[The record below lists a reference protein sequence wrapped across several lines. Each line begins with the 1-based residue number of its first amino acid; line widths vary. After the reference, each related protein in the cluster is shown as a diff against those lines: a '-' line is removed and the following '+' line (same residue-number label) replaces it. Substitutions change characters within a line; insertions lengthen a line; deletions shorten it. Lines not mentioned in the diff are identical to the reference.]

1 MKEYLKNNPEQIE
14 KILSYYNYHSI
25 NITDKEIRC
34 AKVGGDNPSGC
45 RIKLN
50 DNLSA
55 TDFTT
60 SYNGDLFGLIATHTG
75 LTYREVIKTITIM
88 LGKKIE
94 GNYQPEEEVLFDGF
108 FDDLYIPYEDEE
120 KEVTYDESVLDKYN
134 NGYKWF
140 KRFADDGILPSSQLK
155 FQIGFDKG
163 SNRLIIPWR
172 NENGKLVG
180 TMGRID
186 SDEPTNY
193 KYLPLVAFSKHKFL
207 YGLYQNRT
215 YIKESKE
222 VFIFESEK
230 SVMQCDSFGVHNAV
244 ALGGNSISTTQ
255 VEKLLKIGVEHFII
269 ALDEG
274 LDTEIIKKNIKTIK
288 SCCFM
293 RDIKIGFI
301 LDKDNKYMMKGS
313 KVSPTDQ
320 GGEIFKKLIKECLII
335 NKGMMKYE

>member
-34 AKVGGDNPSGC
+34 AKIGGDNPSGC

-75 LTYREVIKTITIM
+75 LTYREVLKTITTM

-108 FDDLYIPYEDEE
+108 FDSLYIPYEDEE

-140 KRFADDGILPSSQLK
+140 KRFADDGILPSSQVK
-155 FQIGFDKG
+155 FKIGFSEE
-163 SNRLIIPWR
+163 SNRITIPHYNEHGELIGI
-172 NENGKLVG
+172 
-180 TMGRID
+180 MGRID

-193 KYLPLVAFSKHKFL
+193 KYLPLITFPKHKNL
-207 YGLYQNRT
+207 YGLYQNKE
-215 YIKESKE
+215 YIKKSKKAY
-222 VFIFESEK
+222 IFESEK
-230 SVMQCDSFGVHNAV
+230 SVLQCDSFGVHNTT
-244 ALGGNSISTTQ
+244 ALGGNQISTTQ
-255 VEKLLKIGVEHFII
+255 VEQLLKLGVSEIV
-269 ALDEG
+269 LCMDEG
-274 LDTEIIKKNIKTIK
+274 LMKDAIIRDVDTIKK
-288 SCCFM
+288 SLFM
-293 RDIKIGFI
+293 RDVKIKIM
-301 LDKDNKYMMKGS
+301 LDKENKYMEKGS
-313 KVSPTDQ
+313 KVSPSDQ
-320 GGEIFKKLIKECLII
+320 GKEIFEKLCNECIL
-335 NKGMMKYE
+335 GD

>member
-75 LTYREVIKTITIM
+75 LTYREVLKTITTM

-94 GNYQPEEEVLFDGF
+94 GNYQTEEEVLFDGF
-108 FDDLYIPYEDEE
+108 FDGLYIPYEDEE

-155 FQIGFDKG
+155 FQIGYDEV
-163 SNRLIIPWR
+163 SNRITLPWR
-172 NENGKLVG
+172 DSEGKLIGVIS
-180 TMGRID
+180 RID
-186 SDEPTNY
+186 SDEKTNF
-193 KYLPLVAFSKHKFL
+193 KYLPLIAFPKHKYL
-207 YGLYQNRT
+207 YGLYENKEH
-215 YIKESKE
+215 IKESKE
-222 VFIFESEK
+222 VYIFEAEK
-230 SVMQCDSFGVHNAV
+230 SVMLGDSLGYKSFLS
-244 ALGGNSISTTQ
+244 LGGNSISTTQ
-255 VEKLLKIGVEHFII
+255 VEQILKLGVNKIILS
-269 ALDEG
+269 LDEG
-274 LDTEIIKKNIKTIK
+274 LDVSVIKKDIKTIK
-288 SCCFM
+288 DSLFM

-301 LDKDNKYMMKGS
+301 LDRENKYLPKGS
-313 KVSPTDQ
+313 KASPIDL
-320 GGEIFKKLIKECLII
+320 GREIFEKLCDECLII
-335 NKGMMKYE
+335 N

>member
-34 AKVGGDNPSGC
+34 AKIGGDNPSGC

-75 LTYREVIKTITIM
+75 LTYGEVLKTITTM

-108 FDDLYIPYEDEE
+108 FDGLYIPYEDEE

-140 KRFADDGILPSSQLK
+140 KRFADDGILPSSQVK
-155 FQIGFDKG
+155 FKIGF
-163 SNRLIIPWR
+163 SEENNRITIPHYNECGEII
-172 NENGKLVG
+172 GV
-180 TMGRID
+180 MGRID
-186 SDEPTNY
+186 SDISTNY
-193 KYLPLVAFSKHKFL
+193 KYLPLIAFPKHKNL
-207 YGLYQNRT
+207 YGLYQNKE
-215 YIKESKE
+215 YIKKSKKAY
-222 VFIFESEK
+222 IFESEK
-230 SVMQCDSFGVHNAV
+230 SVLQCDSFGVHNTT
-244 ALGGNSISTTQ
+244 ALGGNQISTTQ
-255 VEKLLKIGVEHFII
+255 VEQLLKLGVSEIV
-269 ALDEG
+269 LCMDEG
-274 LDTEIIKKNIKTIK
+274 LMIDAIKRDIQTIK
-288 SCCFM
+288 SCLFM
-293 RDIKIGFI
+293 RDVKIKVII
-301 LDKDNKYMMKGS
+301 DKENKYLPKESKCSPSDKG
-313 KVSPTDQ
+313 K
-320 GGEIFKKLIKECLII
+320 EIFLKLCNECII
-335 NKGMMKYE
+335 GD

>member
-34 AKVGGDNPSGC
+34 AKVGGNNPSGC

-75 LTYREVIKTITIM
+75 LTYREVLKTITTM

-140 KRFADDGILPSSQLK
+140 KRFADDGILPSSQVK
-155 FQIGFDKG
+155 FKVGFSEE
-163 SNRLIIPWR
+163 SNRITIPWR
-172 NENGKLVG
+172 DSEGKLIGVIS
-180 TMGRID
+180 RID
-186 SDEPTNY
+186 SDEKTNF
-193 KYLPLVAFSKHKFL
+193 KYLPLIAFPKHKYL
-207 YGLYQNRT
+207 YGLYENKEH
-215 YIKESKE
+215 IKESKE
-222 VFIFESEK
+222 VYIFEAEK
-230 SVMQCDSFGVHNAV
+230 SVMLGDSLGYKSFLS
-244 ALGGNSISTTQ
+244 LGGNSISTTQ
-255 VEKLLKIGVEHFII
+255 VEQILKLGVNKIILS
-269 ALDEG
+269 LDEG
-274 LDTEIIKKNIKTIK
+274 LDVSVIKKDIKTIK
-288 SCCFM
+288 DSLFM

-301 LDKDNKYMMKGS
+301 LDRENKYLPKGS
-313 KVSPTDQ
+313 KASPIDL
-320 GGEIFKKLIKECLII
+320 GREIFEKLCDECLII
-335 NKGMMKYE
+335 N

>member
-75 LTYREVIKTITIM
+75 LTYGEVLKTITTM

-94 GNYQPEEEVLFDGF
+94 GNYQSEEKSLFDGF
-108 FDDLYIPYEDEE
+108 FDSLYVPYESEE

-140 KRFADDGILPSSQLK
+140 KRFADDGILPSSQVK
-155 FQIGFDKG
+155 FKIGFDEE
-163 SNRLIIPWR
+163 SNRITIPWR
-172 NENGKLVG
+172 DYYGRLIG
-180 TMGRID
+180 CMGRID
-186 SDEPTNY
+186 NDIPTNF
-193 KYLPLVAFSKHKFL
+193 KYIPLIPFPKHKYL
-207 YGLYQNRT
+207 YGLYENKEH
-215 YIKESKE
+215 IKNNK
-222 VFIFESEK
+222 VYVFESEK
-230 SVMQCDSFGVHNAV
+230 SVLQCDSFGVHECV
-244 ALGGNSISTTQ
+244 SLGGNQISTTQ
-255 VEKLLKIGVEHFII
+255 VEQLLKLGVSEII
-269 ALDEG
+269 LCMDEG
-274 LDTEIIKKNIKTIK
+274 LMKDAIIRDVGTIK
-288 SCCFM
+288 NSLFM
-293 RDIKIGFI
+293 RDVKIKIM
-301 LDKDNKYMMKGS
+301 LDKENKYMKKGS
-313 KVSPTDQ
+313 KVSPSDQ
-320 GGEIFKKLIKECLII
+320 GKEIFEKLCDECII
-335 NKGMMKYE
+335 G

>member
-75 LTYREVIKTITIM
+75 LTYREVLKTITTM

-108 FDDLYIPYEDEE
+108 FDGLYIPYEDEE

-140 KRFADDGILPSSQLK
+140 KRFADDGILPSSQVK
-155 FQIGFDKG
+155 FKIGYDEV
-163 SNRLIIPWR
+163 SNRITIPWR
-172 NENGKLVG
+172 DSEGNLVG
-180 TMGRID
+180 CMTRLD
-186 SDEPTNY
+186 SDEKTNF
-193 KYLPLVAFSKHKFL
+193 KYLPLIPFEKHKYL
-207 YGLYQNRT
+207 YGLWENKE
-215 YIKESKE
+215 YIKESKK
-222 VFIFESEK
+222 VYIFEAEK
-230 SVMQCDSFGVHNAV
+230 SVMQSDSFGVHNTT
-244 ALGGNSISTTQ
+244 ALGGNQISTTQ
-255 VEKLLKIGVEHFII
+255 VEQLLKLGVSEII
-269 ALDEG
+269 LCMDEG
-274 LDTEIIKKNIKTIK
+274 LMIDAIKRDIQTIK
-288 SCCFM
+288 SCLFM
-293 RDIKIGFI
+293 RDVKIKVMI
-301 LDKDNKYMMKGS
+301 DKENKYLPKESKCSPSDKG
-313 KVSPTDQ
+313 K
-320 GGEIFKKLIKECLII
+320 EIFLKLCNECII
-335 NKGMMKYE
+335 RG

>member
-34 AKVGGDNPSGC
+34 AKIGGDNPSGC

-75 LTYREVIKTITIM
+75 LTYREVLKTITTM

-140 KRFADDGILPSSQLK
+140 KRFADDGILPSSQVK
-155 FQIGFDKG
+155 FKIGYDEV
-163 SNRLIIPWR
+163 SNRITIPWR
-172 NENGKLVG
+172 DSEGKLIGVIA
-180 TMGRID
+180 RID
-186 SDEPTNY
+186 NDIPTNY
-193 KYLPLVAFSKHKFL
+193 KYIPLIPFPKHKYL
-207 YGLYQNRT
+207 YGLYENKEH
-215 YIKESKE
+215 IKKSKE
-222 VFIFESEK
+222 VYVFESEK
-230 SVMQCDSFGVHNAV
+230 SVLLGDSLNYRSFVS
-244 ALGGNSISTTQ
+244 LGGNSISTTQ
-255 VEKLLKIGVEHFII
+255 VEQILKLGVNKIVVC
-269 ALDEG
+269 LDEG
-274 LDTEIIKKNIKTIK
+274 LDVSVIKKDIKTIK
-288 SCCFM
+288 DCLFM
-293 RDIKIGFI
+293 RDCKVGFI
-301 LDKDNKYMMKGS
+301 LDKENKYLPKGS
-313 KVSPTDQ
+313 KASPIDL
-320 GGEIFKKLIKECLII
+320 GREIFEKLKNECLII
-335 NKGMMKYE
+335 N